1 VNLAMLAPVLVAL
14 VGLAAGWFLPRFLSP
29 RRATQTLTASVLL
42 TSVALLAALVQVAL
56 AGASE
61 VPLVADAVGWCRAL
75 YHGQH
80 GASPVAGGV
89 AAVLLVLALGGMA
102 RQWRRL
108 RCEQAAFADIEGVEV
123 VAAAG
128 PVAFAVPGH
137 PGGVVVGACLFE
149 ELSPDGRSAVLAHEI
164 AHLEHRHHLYLRA
177 AVVCGAGVPFLRPLV
192 SQVRFMTERWAD
204 EVAADRIGSR
214 RVLAETIAHVALMPG
229 GAVQPCRPWAPW
241 WRSCRWARR
250 GSCTT
255 WPRSSPTSARSDV
268 RRPTAGRC
276 PARVGL
282 LVSESRGVQIPPPLD
297 IDTPCP

>member
-1 VNLAMLAPVLVAL
+1 VNLAMLIPVLVAL
-14 VGLAAGWFLPRFLSP
+14 MGLAAGWFLPRFLSP

-42 TSVALLAALVQVAL
+42 ASVALLAALVQVAL

-61 VPLVADAVGWCRAL
+61 IPLVADAVGWCRAL

-80 GASPVAGGV
+80 GASPVAGAV
-89 AAVLLVLALGGMA
+89 AVVLLVLALVGMA

-108 RCEQAAFADIEGVEV
+108 RGEQAAFADIEGVEV

-177 AVVCGAGVPFLRPLV
+177 AMVCAAGMPFLRPLA

-229 GAVQPCRPWAPW
+229 GAVQPGLAFGGNHTVSRVDALLH
-241 WRSCRWARR
+241 
-250 GSCTT
+250 
-255 WPRSSPTSARSDV
+255 
-268 RRPTAGRC
+268 PTAASPFTAVPAVGAVMAVVSMGSSWQLHHLATFFSHIC
-276 PARVGL
+276 PV
-282 LVSESRGVQIPPPLD
+282 
-297 IDTPCP
+297 